1 MYRSMKL
8 LVTGAFPASPQQ
20 CDALRE
26 NGFSLY
32 FQQDERGAHGIALYN
47 AGGAYSI
54 PKRSRK

>member
-1 MYRSMKL
+1 MKL
-8 LVTGAFPASPQQ
+8 LITGAFPASPQQ